1 MGVEGAGTSSS
12 KDFSDVYIGWSS
24 RLAQQ
29 GTPVVVMAGRRFLAL
44 RFSAVPVGL
53 PTQRAPWATPLPG

>member
-1 MGVEGAGTSSS
+1 MMGVEGAGTGSS
-12 KDFSDVYIGWSS
+12 KDVYGGWSS

-44 RFSAVPVGL
+44 RFSAAPVGL
-53 PTQRAPWATPLPG
+53 PTQWAPWATALPG